1 MTTEFDFDIN
11 NYRITDIEKFLG
23 LNQDYTFNDVLQK
36 KEGMVN
42 IIIDGKKYDK
52 KYKTKLINFMDEVVI
67 KIAEEIKKTTQQNND
82 FIEDYDKLL
91 IERDEGNVVNQ
102 TSTTNA
108 GNNFVMN
115 KNTVELN
122 DVLGKSNRLNP
133 IETYQTNIARSNLN
147 VVKRKTFNQTV
158 MLNTLFRED
167 YITTSSTDFNIVLP
181 YYFKNV
187 LSLRLS
193 SLQLPNVMYNISSA
207 NGNNIF
213 YIEVDDGGPSGNV
226 TMPDGNYD
234 ISSFISVLETQIN
247 TQLSTT
253 NFSVTY
259 DQYTHKITISFNNPP
274 INSNFTMTFYTPI
287 PKNQK
292 NKINPVNN
300 KCNPVNNKYK
310 NKINPAN
317 NYNKNPDNDYRK
329 NDCVD
334 ISQIYKNFGWFMG
347 YRKPEY
353 SGSNTFTTEAVYN
366 SSPYDYIY
374 FTLNDY
380 NMSQSQNIFG
390 MFSKSILGD
399 NILAVIPVTSN
410 SFNICFDNG
419 INLLEKKREYYGP
432 VNIQRLKIQL
442 LNQYGEVLN
451 LNNMDF
457 SFSLEFEIGY
467 DW

>member
-1 MTTEFDFDIN
+1 MNTAFDFNIN
-11 NYRITDIEKFLG
+11 NYTIKDIEKFLG
-23 LNQDYTFNDVLQK
+23 LNQDYTFNDVIQK
-36 KEGMVN
+36 KESMIN
-42 IIIDGKKYDK
+42 IIIDNKQYDK
-52 KYKTKLINFMDEVVI
+52 KYITSLINFMEESVV
-67 KIAEEIKKTTQQNND
+67 KIAKNIKKITHQND
-82 FIEDYDKLL
+82 GFIEDYDKLL
-91 IERDEGNVVNQ
+91 IATDEGNVVNQ
-102 TSTTNA
+102 TSTTYA
-108 GNNFVMN
+108 GHNFVMN

-133 IETYQTNIARSNLN
+133 IETYQTNISRSNLN
-147 VVKRKTFNQTV
+147 GVKRKTFNQTI

-167 YITTSSTDFNIVLP
+167 YENTSSTDFNIVLP

-187 LSLRLS
+187 LSIRLS
-193 SLQLPNVMYNISSA
+193 SLQLPNVMYNISAA
-207 NGNNIF
+207 NGNNVLFIDV
-213 YIEVDDGGPSGNV
+213 ENGGPNGTV

-234 ISSFISVLETQIN
+234 ISSFVTTLQTQLN
-247 TQLSTT
+247 TQLSTA
-253 NFSVTY
+253 NFTVTY
-259 DQYTHKITISFNNPP
+259 DQYTYKITISYINPP
-274 INSNFTMTFYTPI
+274 LNPNFTMIFYTPL
-287 PKNQK
+287 PKN
-292 NKINPVNN
+292 NKSQCKIKPEN
-300 KCNPVNNKYK
+300 KTK
-310 NKINPAN
+310 
-317 NYNKNPDNDYRK
+317 PDNDYRK

-334 ISQIYKNFGWFMG
+334 ITQIYKNFGWFMG
-347 YRKPEY
+347 YRKAEY
-353 SGSNTFTTEAVYN
+353 SGATSFTTEAVYN

-419 INLLEKKREYYGP
+419 INLIEKKREYYGP

-442 LNQYGEVLN
+442 LNQYGEILN

-457 SFSLEFEIGY
+457 SFSLELEIGY

>member
-1 MTTEFDFDIN
+1 MNTEFDFNIN
-11 NYRITDIEKFLG
+11 NYTISDIENFFG
-23 LNQDYTFNDVLQK
+23 LNPDYTFNDILQK

-42 IIIDGKKYDK
+42 IISDNKQYDK
-52 KYKTKLINFMDEVVI
+52 KYKMNLINFMEESVVKIVDNI
-67 KIAEEIKKTTQQNND
+67 KRTTQQNNG
-82 FIEDYDKLL
+82 FIEDYNKLL

-102 TSTTNA
+102 TSTTYA
-108 GNNFVMN
+108 GHNFVMD

-133 IETYQTNIARSNLN
+133 IETYQTNISRSNLN

-167 YITTSSTDFNIVLP
+167 YETTLSTDFNIVLP

-187 LSLRLS
+187 MSLRLS
-193 SLQLPNVMYNISSA
+193 SLQLPNVMYNISAA
-207 NGNNIF
+207 NCNNAF
-213 YIEVDDGGPSGNV
+213 YIDVEDGGPNGLV
-226 TMPDGNYD
+226 IMPDGNYE
-234 ISSFISVLETQIN
+234 ISNFVSVLQTEMN

-253 NFSVTY
+253 NFTVSY
-259 DQYTHKITISFNNPP
+259 DQYTYKITISYSNPP
-274 INSNFTMTFYTPI
+274 LNPNFTILFYTSV
-287 PKNQK
+287 PKN
-292 NKINPVNN
+292 NGSD
-300 KCNPVNNKYK
+300 CKYK
-310 NKINPAN
+310 
-317 NYNKNPDNDYRK
+317 PDNDYRK

-334 ISQIYKNFGWFMG
+334 ITQIYKKFGWFMG
-347 YRKPEY
+347 YRKAEY
-353 SGSNTFTTEAVYN
+353 SGAQSFTTEAVYN
-366 SSPYDYIY
+366 SSPYHYIY

-390 MFSKSILGD
+390 MYSKSILGD
-399 NILAVIPVTSN
+399 NILAVIPVTSK

>member
-1 MTTEFDFDIN
+1 MNTEFDFDIN

-36 KEGMVN
+36 KESMVN
-42 IIIDGKKYDK
+42 IIIDGKKYDD

-67 KIAEEIKKTTQQNND
+67 KIAKEIKKTTQQNND

-133 IETYQTNIARSNLN
+133 IETYQTNISRSNLN
-147 VVKRKTFNQTV
+147 ILKRKTFNQTV

-167 YITTSSTDFNIVLP
+167 YVTTSSTDFNIVLP

-207 NGNNIF
+207 NGNNNF
-213 YIEVDDGGPSGNV
+213 YIEVDGGPSGTV

-234 ISSFISVLETQIN
+234 ISNFISVLETQIN

-274 INSNFTMTFYTPI
+274 INSNFTMTFYTPV
-287 PKNQK
+287 PK
-292 NKINPVNN
+292 
-300 KCNPVNNKYK
+300 NNKY
-310 NKINPAN
+310 IIT
-317 NYNKNPDNDYRK
+317 PDNDYRK

-353 SGSNTFTTEAVYN
+353 SSSNTFTTEAVYN

-442 LNQYGEVLN
+442 LNQYGEILN

>member
-23 LNQDYTFNDVLQK
+23 LNKDYTFNDVLQK

-42 IIIDGKKYDK
+42 IIIDGEKYDK

-67 KIAEEIKKTTQQNND
+67 KIAEEIKRTTQQNND
-82 FIEDYDKLL
+82 FLEDYDKLL

-102 TSTTNA
+102 TSTTYA
-108 GNNFVMN
+108 GHNFVMN

-122 DVLGKSNRLNP
+122 DVVGKSNRLNP
-133 IETYQTNIARSNLN
+133 IESYQTNIARSNLN
-147 VVKRKTFNQTV
+147 TLKRKTFNQTV

-167 YITTSSTDFNIVLP
+167 YVTTSSTDFNIVLP

-213 YIEVDDGGPSGNV
+213 YIKVDNGGPSGTV

-274 INSNFTMTFYTPI
+274 LNSNFTMTFYTPV
-287 PKNQK
+287 PKK
-292 NKINPVNN
+292 NKYEYI
-300 KCNPVNNKYK
+300 
-310 NKINPAN
+310 IT
-317 NYNKNPDNDYRK
+317 PDNDYRK

-353 SGSNTFTTEAVYN
+353 SGSNTFITEAVYN

>member
-11 NYRITDIEKFLG
+11 NYRITDIENFFG
-23 LNQDYTFNDVLQK
+23 LNPDYTFNDVLQK

-42 IIIDGKKYDK
+42 IITNNKQHDK
-52 KYKTKLINFMDEVVI
+52 IYKTNLIQFMDEAVVKLINQ
-67 KIAEEIKKTTQQNND
+67 IKKTTQQNNG
-82 FIEDYDKLL
+82 FIEDYNKLV

-102 TSTTNA
+102 TSTTYA
-108 GNNFVMN
+108 GHNFVMD

-133 IETYQTNIARSNLN
+133 IETYQTNISRSNLN

-167 YITTSSTDFNIVLP
+167 YETTQSTDFNIVLP

-187 LSLRLS
+187 MSLRLS
-193 SLQLPNVMYNISSA
+193 SLQLPNVMYNISAA
-207 NGNNIF
+207 NGNNAF
-213 YIEVDDGGPSGNV
+213 YIDVEDGGPNGLV
-226 TMPDGNYD
+226 IMPDGNYE
-234 ISSFISVLETQIN
+234 ISNFVSVLQTQMN

-253 NFSVTY
+253 NFTVSY
-259 DQYTHKITISFNNPP
+259 DQYTYKITISYTDPPLNP
-274 INSNFTMTFYTPI
+274 NFTMLFYTPT
-287 PKNQK
+287 PK
-292 NKINPVNN
+292 
-300 KCNPVNNKYK
+300 NNKYTY
-310 NKINPAN
+310 INPT
-317 NYNKNPDNDYRK
+317 KPDDDYRK

-334 ISQIYKNFGWFMG
+334 ITQIYKKFGWFMG
-347 YRKPEY
+347 YRKAVY
-353 SGSNTFTTEAVYN
+353 AGAQSFTTEAVYN

-390 MFSKSILGD
+390 MYSKSILGD
-399 NILAVIPVTSN
+399 NILAVIPVTSK

-419 INLLEKKREYYGP
+419 VNLLEKKREYYGP

-442 LNQYGEVLN
+442 LNQYGEILN

>member
-1 MTTEFDFDIN
+1 MD
-11 NYRITDIEKFLG
+11 KAVVKLV
-23 LNQDYTFNDVLQK
+23 NQ
-36 KEGMVN
+36 
-42 IIIDGKKYDK
+42 
-52 KYKTKLINFMDEVVI
+52 
-67 KIAEEIKKTTQQNND
+67 IKKTTQQNNG
-82 FIEDYDKLL
+82 FIEDYNKLV

-102 TSTTNA
+102 TSTTYA
-108 GNNFVMN
+108 GHNFVMD

-167 YITTSSTDFNIVLP
+167 YESTLSTDFNIVLP

-187 LSLRLS
+187 MSLRLS
-193 SLQLPNVMYNISSA
+193 SLQLPNVMYNISAA
-207 NGNNIF
+207 NGNNAF
-213 YIEVDDGGPSGNV
+213 YIDVEDGGPNGLV
-226 TMPDGNYD
+226 IMPDGNYE
-234 ISSFISVLETQIN
+234 ISNFVSVLQTQMN
-247 TQLSTT
+247 TQLGTSSFTV
-253 NFSVTY
+253 SYDPYTY
-259 DQYTHKITISFNNPP
+259 KITISYTDLLLNP
-274 INSNFTMTFYTPI
+274 NFTMLFYTPT
-287 PKNQK
+287 PK
-292 NKINPVNN
+292 
-300 KCNPVNNKYK
+300 
-310 NKINPAN
+310 N
-317 NYNKNPDNDYRK
+317 NYNDCKYKPDNDYRK

-334 ISQIYKNFGWFMG
+334 ITQIYKKFGWFMG
-347 YRKPEY
+347 YRKAEY
-353 SGSNTFTTEAVYN
+353 GGSNTFTTEAVYN

-390 MFSKSILGD
+390 MYSKSILGD
-399 NILAVIPVTSN
+399 NILAVIPVTSK